1 MKKTASVYTNDKNR
15 PRTDLVIVGTVEKF
29 ATIQPKHVNLRG
41 YVGDSL
47 TAKVSITP
55 ETKYPFKVINVRA
68 KEGKNIKYQLDE
80 AADPANGAYE
90 LQVQNLKQDAG
101 RYADTI
107 FLDTDSKIRPQ
118 LSIRVYGN
126 LRPPKKQ

>member
-15 PRTDLVIVGTVEKF
+15 PRTDLVIAGKVERF
-29 ATIQPKHVNLRG
+29 ATILPKHVNLRG
-41 YVGDSL
+41 YAGESL
-47 TAKVSITP
+47 IAKVSIKP
-55 ETKYPFKVINVRA
+55 EAKYPFKIVNIRA
-68 KEGKNIKYQLDE
+68 RDGKNIKFQLDE
-80 AADPANGAYE
+80 VKGSAKGDYE
-90 LQVQNLKQDAG
+90 LRVENLKQDIG
-101 RYADTI
+101 RYVDMI

>member
-15 PRTDLVIVGTVEKF
+15 PRTDLVITGKVERF
-29 ATIQPKHVNLRG
+29 ATIKPKHVNLRG
-41 YVGDSL
+41 YVGDAL
-47 TAKVSITP
+47 VTKLSITP
-55 ETKYPFKVINVRA
+55 ETKYPFKITNVRA
-68 KEGKNIKYQLDE
+68 KDGKNIKIQLKEVTD
-80 AADPANGAYE
+80 AGNGTYE
-90 LQVQNLKQDAG
+90 LEVENLKQETG
-101 RYADTI
+101 RYVDTI

>member
-29 ATIQPKHVNLRG
+29 ATIQPKHVSLKG
-41 YVGDSL
+41 HVGDSL

-68 KEGKNIKYQLDE
+68 KEGKNIKYQLDKV
-80 AADPANGAYE
+80 ADPANGAYE
-90 LQVQNLKQDAG
+90 C
-101 RYADTI
+101 
-107 FLDTDSKIRPQ
+107 KIRPQ

>member
-15 PRTDLVIVGTVEKF
+15 PRTDLVITGKVERF
-29 ATIQPKHVNLRG
+29 ATIRPKHVNLRG

-47 TAKVSITP
+47 ATKVSIIP
-55 ETKYPFKVINVRA
+55 ETKYPFKITNVHA
-68 KEGKNIKYQLDE
+68 KDGINIKLQLKEVKDSG
-80 AADPANGAYE
+80 NGAYE
-90 LQVQNLKQDAG
+90 LEVENLKQETG
-101 RYADTI
+101 RYVDMI

-126 LRPPKKQ
+126 LRPPKSQ